1 MLKFNWKPQNFEK
14 SWNSSLRW
22 GHFTSLLA
30 TNATT
35 EKILAVCGIT
45 ECFTPL
51 KNCWGMPGR
60 PRWAMEPWLLVPLVV
75 ALLHLQIWALCCWAD
90 LADVVIWRSVR
101 WTSNTAKTH
110 QKRISF
116 WITGSANRFYAWKKN
131 HPMVI
136 HDILIQ
142 TFGSETRVTSGN
154 QWYRKIYIGCGSC
167 QLAKG
172 NSKMIRLADLLTVF
186 GCFLDED
193 IWDDGP
199 PFFFGGGIPQLRL
212 SITWKGACPNTP
224 TQVPRFFH
232 PFGNMETPRHPC
244 RFGGFIYQQ
253 NLANKERL

>member
-1 MLKFNWKPQNFEK
+1 MHQNFRFFFWGGAHSFIWESKHLDSEDLALLVWTIYNRFFSKQAAKIVLKFNWKPQDFGK

-35 EKILAVCGIT
+35 GKILAVCGIS
-45 ECFTPL
+45 ECSTPL

-60 PRWAMEPWLLVPLVV
+60 RRWAMEPWSLVPLVV
-75 ALLHLQIWALCCWAD
+75 VLLHLQIWALCCWAD

-110 QKRISF
+110 QTWISF
-116 WITGSANRFYAWKKN
+116 WITGSANRFMPEEN
-131 HPMVI
+131 GIHPMVI

-154 QWYRKIYIGCGSC
+154 QWYRKIYIECGSC

-199 PFFFGGGIPQLRL
+199 PFFLWRG
-212 SITWKGACPNTP
+212 
-224 TQVPRFFH
+224 H
-232 PFGNMETPRHPC
+232 PS
-244 RFGGFIYQQ
+244 
-253 NLANKERL
+253 A